1 MTRQECE
8 AKLLSL
14 AEQMRAVYMAYNP
27 AGDFMTV
34 IMDANGYICVDDAFF
49 TRDRQIVRD
58 VHGDIF
64 KTVDVTKY
72 ADGHI
77 RGAARSTT

>member
-34 IMDANGYICVDDAFF
+34 IMEADGFICVNDAFF
-49 TRDRQIVRD
+49 TRDQQIVRD

-64 KTVDVTKY
+64 KTVSVTKY

-77 RGAARSTT
+77 SGAVHSTT